1 MKLSEVLEHSPIQAR
16 SRALTK
22 TLLYRGLMVVITVA
36 VALAVTDNPSEALN
50 IGLVAN
56 LVKTVTYYTYE
67 RLWDRVSWGVT

>member
-1 MKLSEVLEHSPIQAR
+1 
-16 SRALTK
+16 
-22 TLLYRGLMVVITVA
+22 MVVITVA